1 MYKETMTAK
10 IKLFQ
15 GRGGGGEAHQKLVFD
30 ILNTTI

>member
-15 GRGGGGEAHQKLVFD
+15 GRGGGEAHQKLVFD